1 MIDRDPTATHGI
13 PSGPGLR
20 ESDILARSARR
31 AAIIVGVIVFC
42 ALVGLAAIIVR
53 PVIIIG
59 AVAGIGAVI
68 AILARPYLGLLLYTA
83 VDLLRPGELYPA
95 LAAMRLER
103 TVAVVAL
110 GSMYFDMY
118 RREGKL
124 LFDRSPQTRWFL
136 AFLGAV
142 ACSVPWSYWTVFS
155 MNVFVD
161 LLKLLAYYL
170 MIAHMA
176 NTRTRMRAW
185 VWTYLL
191 FIGYFGV
198 SSLRAYYAGNYM
210 FAQGIERV
218 EGLTS
223 LGTDPN
229 TLATTLGSAL
239 GLFLLAGLR
248 DRARLGRLLSLAGV
262 VMILWTISFTGSRG
276 GVVALLAMLGWLWWN
291 LPRRLLTGVVGVV
304 LLVGIFQAL
313 PEQYQQR
320 YASIG
325 KSERDE
331 SSENRIDAWKKG
343 ARMVADR
350 PFFGVGAGCFGFAH
364 ADHYSSGRVKSYLNA
379 HNLVV
384 QLFAET
390 GVIGGVTFFG
400 FVIAFIIVNRRA
412 ARVFRGRGSE
422 WRFEAGVADGI
433 MAGIVFL
440 FAASIFG
447 HSLYRSTWYIFAAAG
462 LALHRLSV
470 VTADSPG
477 VGPAKALPSG
487 DGDAV

>member
-1 MIDRDPTATHGI
+1 MVDRDPTASRGI

-20 ESDILARSARR
+20 ESDILARGARR
-31 AAIIVGVIVFC
+31 AAVVLALIAFC
-42 ALVGLAAIIVR
+42 VMVGLAAIAVR

-110 GSMYFDMY
+110 GAMYFDMY

-136 AFLGAV
+136 AFLAAV
-142 ACSVPWSYWTVFS
+142 ACSVPWSYWSSFSADVFI
-155 MNVFVD
+155 D

-170 MIAHMA
+170 MIVHLA
-176 NTRTRMRAW
+176 NTRGRIRAW
-185 VWTYLL
+185 TWTYLL
-191 FIGYFGV
+191 FIGYFAV
-198 SSLRAYYAGNYM
+198 TSLRAFYAGDYL

-218 EGLTS
+218 EGATS

-229 TLATTLGSAL
+229 TLATSLGSAL

-248 DRARLGRLLSLAGV
+248 DRARLGRLLSLGGIA
-262 VMILWTISFTGSRG
+262 MIVWTISFTGSRG
-276 GVVALLAMLGWLWWN
+276 GVVALLSMLVWLWWRS
-291 LPRRLLTGVVGVV
+291 PRRVVTGALGVL
-304 LLVGIFQAL
+304 LLVGIFQVL
-313 PEQYQQR
+313 PGQYQRR

-325 KSERDE
+325 ESERDE
-331 SSENRIDAWKKG
+331 SSEARIDAWKKG
-343 ARMVADR
+343 AHMLADR
-350 PFFGVGAGCFGFAH
+350 PLFGVGAGCFGIAH
-364 ADHYSSGRVKSYLNA
+364 ADHYSSGRMKSYLNA

-390 GVIGGVTFFG
+390 GVVGGVTFFG
-400 FVIAFIIVNRRA
+400 FVVAFMIVNRRA

-422 WRFEAGVADGI
+422 WRFETGVADGI

-440 FAASIFG
+440 FAASLFG
-447 HSLYRSTWYIFAAAG
+447 HSLYRSTWYIYAAAG
-462 LALHRLSV
+462 LALHRLAVTTEASANPAGSV
-470 VTADSPG
+470 AG
-477 VGPAKALPSG
+477 NEGAG
-487 DGDAV
+487 